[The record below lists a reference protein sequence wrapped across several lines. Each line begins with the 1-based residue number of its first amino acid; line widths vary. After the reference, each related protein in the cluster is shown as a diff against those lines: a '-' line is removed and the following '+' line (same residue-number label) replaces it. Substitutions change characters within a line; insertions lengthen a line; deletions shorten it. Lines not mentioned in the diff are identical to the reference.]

1 MQETITFTL
10 PAEIK
15 PAFDHVTREEGIT
28 PSELI
33 RKAIKDYLFF
43 RKFRSLRERM
53 ISQAQNQGVSSE
65 QDVFDRVS

>member
-15 PAFDHVTREEGIT
+15 PAFDLVTREQGLT
-28 PSELI
+28 PRELI
-33 RKAIKDYLFF
+33 REAVNEYLFL

-53 ISQAQNQGVSSE
+53 ILQAQQQGINSE
-65 QDVFDRVS
+65 QDIFDRVS

>member
-10 PAEIK
+10 PADIK

-33 RKAIKDYLFF
+33 REAINEYLFL
-43 RKFRSLRERM
+43 RKFKSLRERM
-53 ISQAQNQGVSSE
+53 ILQAQKQGIGSE

>member
-15 PAFDHVTREEGIT
+15 PAFDEVTREEGIT
-28 PSELI
+28 ASELI
-33 RKAIKDYLFF
+33 REAVNDYLFL

-53 ISQAQNQGVSSE
+53 ILQAQKQGIRSE
-65 QDVFDRVS
+65 QDVFERVS

>member
-1 MQETITFTL
+1 MQDTITFTL

-15 PAFDHVTREEGIT
+15 PAFDNLTREEGIS

-33 RKAIKDYLFF
+33 REAVAEYLFL

-53 ISQAQNQGVSSE
+53 ILQTQKQGISSE
-65 QDVFDRVS
+65 QNVFDRVS